1 MKFILRHTLTLML
14 VCLASHTLFA
24 QYDRELTLEEKMQ
37 SPAYRAM
44 MTVRDSALYIPD
56 ALDDT
61 DTTQYSWAE
70 RQFIHVDPNCIS
82 DPNPQPV
89 PDSIYIMRL
98 RALPAVIDMP
108 FNQPVKQCL
117 DFYLTRR
124 RAMIERLVGIG
135 FNHYFPI
142 FEDALQ
148 RYQLPSEL
156 KYLACIESALKQ
168 NAYSPARAAGLWQFI
183 PSSGVLQGLEINSY
197 IDERYDLY
205 KSTDAACRF
214 LKQLYNRFQDWPL
227 AIAAYNCGPGNIDK
241 AIARSGGRRTF
252 WELYNYLPKET
263 RSYVPLFIACTY
275 CMTYHC
281 EHNLCGTLSS
291 IPEQCDTLMVSELIH
306 FEQISHCL
314 DIPLEQIESLN
325 PQYICDIV
333 PGSPEKQYSIMLPAD
348 KAVEFL
354 QYQDTIMAYKA
365 DSLLP
370 HNGDLKEVVQKGRRN
385 SYVNEGGNRTAGS
398 GAGSKGKAGAAV
410 GKGGTYIVKKGDT
423 LGSIAKRHH
432 TTIAKIKQANG
443 MRNDKLREGQKLRMP

>member
-1 MKFILRHTLTLML
+1 MKLKLHHVLSLLLICLTSMNI
-14 VCLASHTLFA
+14 FA
-24 QYDRELTLEEKMQ
+24 QRELTLEEKMQ
-37 SPAYRAM
+37 SPAFRAM
-44 MTVRDSALYIPD
+44 MTVRDSALFIPD
-56 ALDDT
+56 ILEET
-61 DTTQYSWAE
+61 DTTDYSWTE
-70 RQFIHVDPNCIS
+70 RQFIHIDPNCIS
-82 DPNPQPV
+82 DPSPKPV
-89 PDSIYIMRL
+89 PDSVYIMRL

-117 DFYLTRR
+117 DLYLTRR
-124 RAMIERLVGIG
+124 RSMIERLVGIG

-148 RYQLPSEL
+148 RYELPSEL

-183 PSSGVLQGLEINSY
+183 PSSGMLLGLEINSY

-275 CMTYHC
+275 VMTYHC

-291 IPEQCDTLMVSELIH
+291 IPEQCDTIMVSQLVH
-306 FEQISHCL
+306 FEQISQCL
-314 DIPLEQIESLN
+314 DIPLAQIESLN
-325 PQYICDIV
+325 PQYVCDIV
-333 PGSPEKQYSIMLPAD
+333 PASAEKQYSIMLPAD
-348 KAVEFL
+348 KAVEFI
-354 QYQDTIMAYKA
+354 QYQDTIVAYKA

-370 HNGDLKEVVQKGRRN
+370 HNGDLKEVMQKGRRN

-398 GAGSKGKAGAAV
+398 GSGRGGKDAG
-410 GKGGTYIVKKGDT
+410 GKGGSYTVRKGDT
-423 LGSIAKRHH
+423 LGAIARKYH
-432 TTIAKIKQANG
+432 TTINKIKQANG
-443 MRNDKLREGQKLRMP
+443 MRSDNLRAGQKLRIP

>member
-1 MKFILRHTLTLML
+1 MKFELRLILSLML
-14 VCLASHTLFA
+14 VCLTAGMSLYA
-24 QYDRELTLEEKMQ
+24 QRERELTLEEKMQ

-44 MTVRDSALYIPD
+44 MTVRDSALYIPEI
-56 ALDDT
+56 LDEN
-61 DTTQYSWAE
+61 DTTAYSWTE
-70 RQFIHVDPNCIS
+70 RQFIHIDPNCIS
-82 DPNPQPV
+82 DPTPKQV
-89 PDSIYIMRL
+89 PDSVYIMRL

-117 DFYLTRR
+117 DLYLTRR
-124 RAMIERLVGIG
+124 RSMIERLVGIG
-135 FNHYFPI
+135 FNHYFPV

-148 RYQLPSEL
+148 RYELPSEL

-168 NAYSPARAAGLWQFI
+168 NAYSPAKAAGLWQFI
-183 PSSGVLQGLEINSY
+183 PSSGMLQGLEINSY

-275 CMTYHC
+275 AMTYHC

-291 IPEQCDTLMVSELIH
+291 IPEQCDTLMVSQLIH
-306 FEQISHCL
+306 FEQISKCL
-314 DIPLEQIESLN
+314 DIPLEEIESLN

-333 PGSPEKQYSIMLPAD
+333 PGSPEKQYSITLPAD
-348 KAVEFL
+348 KAIEFL
-354 QYQDTIMAYKA
+354 QYQDTIVAYKA

-370 HNGDLKEVVQKGRRN
+370 HNGDLKEVMQKGRRN
-385 SYVNEGGNRTAGS
+385 SYVAEGGNRSAGA
-398 GAGSKGKAGAAV
+398 GAGSSS
-410 GKGGTYIVKKGDT
+410 GKGGTYTVKKGDN
-423 LGSIAKRHH
+423 LGAIARKHH
-432 TTIAKIKQANG
+432 TTIAKIKKANG
-443 MRNDKLREGQKLRMP
+443 LRSDNLQAGQKLRIP

>member
-1 MKFILRHTLTLML
+1 MKFELRNILMTML
-14 VCLASHTLFA
+14 ICLIGMNSFA
-24 QYDRELTLEEKMQ
+24 QHERELTLEEKMQ

-44 MTVRDSALYIPD
+44 MTVRDSALFIPD
-56 ALDDT
+56 ILEENDST
-61 DTTQYSWAE
+61 PYSWTE

-82 DPNPQPV
+82 DPNPQYV

-98 RALPAVIDMP
+98 KALPAVIDMP

-117 DFYLTRR
+117 DLYLTRR

-183 PSSGVLQGLEINSY
+183 PSSGMLQGLEINSY

-214 LKQLYNRFQDWPL
+214 LKQLYTRFQDWPL

-275 CMTYHC
+275 AMTYHC
-281 EHNLCGTLSS
+281 EHNLCGTVSS
-291 IPEQCDTLMVSELIH
+291 IPDQCDTLMVSQLVH

-314 DIPLEQIESLN
+314 NLPIEEIESLN

-348 KAVEFL
+348 KAIEFI
-354 QYQDTIMAYKA
+354 QYQDTICAYKA

-370 HNGDLKEVVQKGRRN
+370 HNGDLKEILQKGKRN
-385 SYVNEGGNRTAGS
+385 SYVNEGGNRAAGS
-398 GAGSKGKAGAAV
+398 GAGTA
-410 GKGGTYIVKKGDT
+410 GKGGTYVVRKGDT
-423 LGSIAKRHH
+423 LGSIARKHH
-432 TTIAKIKQANG
+432 TTIAKIKKANG
-443 MRNDKLREGQKLRMP
+443 LRSDMLREGQKLRMP

>member
-1 MKFILRHTLTLML
+1 MKFELRLMLSLLL
-14 VCLASHTLFA
+14 VCLTGITAFA
-24 QYDRELTLEEKMQ
+24 QKERELTLEEKMQ

-44 MTVRDSALYIPD
+44 MTVRDSALYIPEI
-56 ALDDT
+56 LEES
-61 DTTQYSWAE
+61 DTTEYSWTE

-82 DPNPQPV
+82 DPNPQYV

-98 RALPAVIDMP
+98 RALPTVIDMP

-117 DFYLTRR
+117 DLYLTRR
-124 RAMIERLVGIG
+124 RSMIERLVGIG

-148 RYQLPSEL
+148 RYELPSEL

-183 PSSGVLQGLEINSY
+183 PSSGMLQGLEINSY

-275 CMTYHC
+275 AMTYHC

-291 IPEQCDTLMVSELIH
+291 IPEQCDTLMISDLVH

-314 DIPLEQIESLN
+314 NIPLEQVESLN

-333 PGSPEKQYSIMLPAD
+333 PGSAEKSYSIMLPAD
-348 KAVEFL
+348 KAMEFL
-354 QYQDTIMAYKA
+354 QYQDTILAYKA

-370 HNGDLKEVVQKGRRN
+370 HNGDIKEVMQKGRRN
-385 SYVNEGGNRTAGS
+385 SYVAEGGNRSAGS
-398 GAGSKGKAGAAV
+398 QAGRGGRDT
-410 GKGGTYIVKKGDT
+410 GKGGTYTVRKGDT
-423 LGSIAKRHH
+423 LGAIAKRNH
-432 TTIAKIKQANG
+432 TTIAKIKKANG
-443 MRNDKLREGQKLRMP
+443 LRSDNVRIGQKLRIP

>member
-1 MKFILRHTLTLML
+1 MKFELRLMLSLLL
-14 VCLASHTLFA
+14 VCLTGITAFA
-24 QYDRELTLEEKMQ
+24 QKERELTLEEKMQ

-44 MTVRDSALYIPD
+44 MTVRDSALYIPEI
-56 ALDDT
+56 LEES
-61 DTTQYSWAE
+61 DTTEYSWTE

-82 DPNPQPV
+82 DPNPQYV

-98 RALPAVIDMP
+98 RALPTVIDMP

-117 DFYLTRR
+117 DLYLTRR
-124 RAMIERLVGIG
+124 RSMIERLVGIG

-148 RYQLPSEL
+148 RYELPSEL

-183 PSSGVLQGLEINSY
+183 PSSGMLQGLEINSY

-275 CMTYHC
+275 AMTYHC

-291 IPEQCDTLMVSELIH
+291 IPEPCDTLMISDLVH

-314 DIPLEQIESLN
+314 NIPLEQVESLN

-333 PGSPEKQYSIMLPAD
+333 PGSAEKAYSIMLPAD
-348 KAVEFL
+348 KAMEFL
-354 QYQDTIMAYKA
+354 QYQDTILAYKA

-370 HNGDLKEVVQKGRRN
+370 HNGDIKEVMQKGRRN
-385 SYVNEGGNRTAGS
+385 SYVAEGGNRSAGS
-398 GAGSKGKAGAAV
+398 QAGRGGRDT
-410 GKGGTYIVKKGDT
+410 GKGGTYTVRKGDT
-423 LGSIAKRHH
+423 LGAIAKRNH
-432 TTIAKIKQANG
+432 TTIAKIKKANG
-443 MRNDKLREGQKLRMP
+443 LRSDNVRIGQKLRIP